1 MNLTYLKDHLKEELE
16 GSKEYIVR
24 AIEIKAMDP
33 HWGKMFYDMS
43 IEELKHASNFYTM
56 AQDYYNKVTSVYKES
71 PDYMDECMDEITEC
85 YTDWYADVK
94 RLQELYSR

>member
-1 MNLTYLKDHLKEELE
+1 MNLTYLKDHLVEELE

-43 IEELKHASNFYTM
+43 VSELSHASNFYSM
-56 AQDYYNKVTSVYKES
+56 AQDYYAKVTSVYKET
-71 PDYMDECMDEITEC
+71 PDYMDECMDDITEY
-85 YTDWYADVK
+85 YTKWYADLK